1 MTTFKKTLLMAIA
14 LPLALGSASV
24 LAFGGDHNGGG
35 HHGGYH
41 GGKGGC
47 GMQDGRKAF
56 RELDLTD
63 TQKQQMKEMRQANRE
78 AMKGNFAEKHADMQA
93 NHQKM
98 QSLLLAADFDES
110 AVRELAQQMSEQQ
123 VERRV
128 AMMKQRHEMLNI
140 LTPEQ
145 KTKLQQLQAD
155 RAEQCE
161 ARWAEKNQ

>member
-1 MTTFKKTLLMAIA
+1 MTTFKKILAMTIA
-14 LPLALGSASV
+14 LPLALGSASA
-24 LAFGGDHNGGG
+24 LAFGGDGNGN

-47 GMQDGRKAF
+47 GMKDGRKVF

-63 TQKQQMKEMRQANRE
+63 AQQQQMKEMRDANRE
-78 AMKGNFAEKHADMQA
+78 AMRGRYGEQHAAMQA
-93 NHQKM
+93 SHEKM
-98 QSLLLAADFDES
+98 QSLVLAADFDEN

-128 AMMKQRHEMLNI
+128 TMMKKRHEMLNI

-145 KTKLQQLQAD
+145 KK
-155 RAEQCE
+155 
-161 ARWAEKNQ
+161 

>member
-1 MTTFKKTLLMAIA
+1 MAIA
-14 LPLALGSASV
+14 FPLALGSASA
-24 LAFGGDHNGGG
+24 LAFGGGGNGG
-35 HHGGYH
+35 HHGGYF

-47 GMQDGRKAF
+47 GMKDGRKVF

-63 TQKQQMKEMRQANRE
+63 TQQQQMKEMRDANRE
-78 AMKGNFAEKHADMQA
+78 EMKGRYGEQRAVMQA

-98 QSLLLAADFDES
+98 QSLLLAADFDEN

-128 AMMKQRHEMLNI
+128 TMMKKRHEMLNI
-140 LTPEQ
+140 LTADQ
-145 KTKLQQLQAD
+145 KAKFQQLQAD
-155 RAEQCE
+155 RADQCQ